1 MELKEN
7 VEMGS
12 LPNRKKLEDLAK
24 QCPEATDQE
33 RYRFLNKRKG
43 DYDGALEQ
51 LQSYIQWRE
60 HHKLDAKDDS
70 DVKSCSTN
78 EERQSS
84 ASCNV
89 TDDENDW
96 DAAALA
102 AIAASSDNNETNNNV
117 KSDTFSKL
125 PRLLRF
131 DDVNGNDQMLDKYGN
146 RIMQFLPAQLD
157 STLASETTYGL
168 CIAFY
173 LDKKLSRTSMETVT
187 VCIDVRAGHGWANP
201 PAWSIVPFIKNMIR
215 LLDTNFAGRC
225 NKSIVYPLPLAA
237 VALWQLIKPFI
248 DPNTAAKIV
257 ILRGYAGV
265 ESELPCEMSE
275 HIEKDVIDVMEEN
288 RRSAFNANP

>member
-7 VEMGS
+7 VEMAS
-12 LPNRKKLEDLAK
+12 LPNRKKLEELAK
-24 QCPEATDQE
+24 QCPEATEEE

-51 LQSYIQWRE
+51 LQSYIQWRQ
-60 HHKLDAKDDS
+60 HHNLDGKDDS
-70 DVKSCSTN
+70 AVKSSSSN
-78 EERQSS
+78 EERQS
-84 ASCNV
+84 CNV
-89 TDDENDW
+89 TYDEHDW
-96 DAAALA
+96 DSAASA
-102 AIAASSDNNETNNNV
+102 AIAVSSDNNEINNNV

-146 RIMQFLPAQLD
+146 RIMQFLPALLD

-173 LDKKLSRTSMETVT
+173 LDKKLSRTSMETIT

-237 VALWQLIKPFI
+237 VALWKLIKPFI

-257 ILRGYAGV
+257 IMRGYASKD
-265 ESELPCEMSE
+265 SELPCEMRE
-275 HIEKDVIDVMEEN
+275 HIEKDVIDIMEEN
-288 RRSAFNANP
+288 RRSAFNDNP